1 MRLNRIK
8 LSGFKS
14 FVDPTSVHLPGNL
27 TGIVGP
33 NGCGKSNIIDAVR
46 WVMGE
51 LSARYLRG
59 ESMADVIFNGSS
71 ARKPVG
77 SASVELIFDNQDGRV
92 GGAYASYA
100 EISLKRLVE
109 RDGSSTYFINGG
121 RCRRRDITQL
131 FLGTGLGSR
140 SYAII
145 EQGTISRV
153 IEARPEEMRAFV
165 EEAAGISLYRER
177 RRETESR
184 IADTRENLA
193 RVRDL
198 RDEVDKQ
205 IRHLQRQANI
215 ARRYQDLKAQER
227 RLSAESLAL
236 RMRELDA
243 SALEH
248 ERQMRDREL
257 AMQQALAELRAA
269 EAAIERQ
276 RALHADSNLA
286 LSEVQT
292 RYYQLGAEVTRTE
305 QELRHA
311 RELRERAG
319 RELAQLGGSLASIGA
334 QLEQDERGLAA
345 QRAQLDELAPRLEER
360 RRQEQAAV
368 AALLACE
375 QQQAAWQ
382 RRWDEFNVQLNSESQ
397 RCQVEAA
404 RIEQLDT
411 QQQRLRAHS
420 ARLEAE
426 HAALAAQA
434 DEASLSELG
443 EREVQAR
450 AAADGTARELSRT
463 LEQLRQ
469 LRAAQAAAEARLE
482 RLRRER
488 EQQRSELL
496 SLEALQRA
504 ALSGTHAQVSAWLAA
519 LAGSAAAQR
528 RLAETLQVD
537 AGWERAVETVLGDDL
552 QAVGVEALE
561 ALQTALPQLA
571 IGQLTFYETGVD
583 AGAGAG
589 AGASGAGS
597 AGADR
602 SEQPPPDTLAA
613 HVRAPAAVQR
623 LLARVRTVDSLATG
637 LRRRSQLGVE
647 ESLITAAGEW
657 LGRDWLRVNR
667 GGDAHSG
674 VIEREQRLKE
684 LRERCRGADAQVAA
698 LEQELIDLR
707 TQVAAAEQH
716 REPAQVRLQQ
726 LHHEHAEARARLDA
740 ARSRVEQALAR
751 RARIDVERSEVL
763 VDAARTEESLARA
776 RAAHE
781 LAGQSLAQLQR
792 QRPEL
797 EQQREQ
803 QRLGAG
809 AARIRAQDAQL
820 ALRDVLVQL
829 EGTRASEVSMA
840 AALQRLAQQRAEL
853 LAQRSALEHTLGGSA
868 APLGELEQA
877 LQTHLSR
884 RSRAESELA
893 AARRAV
899 EECEQQLRALEER
912 RLGVEQR
919 VEAARAA
926 MEQGRLAAQ
935 ESRLR
940 REALLEQFAATQ
952 CELEAVLAALAPD
965 AHLEACEQR
974 LVAVRADIERLGQVN
989 LAAIGELAEQS
1000 ERKAYLDRQFAD
1012 VSDALQTL
1020 EQAMRRIDRETRT
1033 RFEDTFNR
1041 INEGLKEKFP
1051 RLFGGGNAYLELVGE
1066 DPLAAGVTVMARPP
1080 GKRNS
1085 SIAQLSGGEK
1095 ALTAVALVF
1104 AIFDLNPA
1112 PFCLLDEVDAPLDEQ
1127 NIGRFCDIV
1136 RDMSSRIQFIFI
1148 THSRLTM
1155 ELASQLIGVT
1165 MSEAGVSRLVSV
1177 DIDDAVRLAAV

>member
-382 RRWDEFNVQLNSESQ
+382 RRWDEFNVQLNGESQ

-589 AGASGAGS
+589 ASGVGS

-602 SEQPPPDTLAA
+602 SEQPPPDSLAA

-647 ESLITAAGEW
+647 ESLITAAGE
-657 LGRDWLRVNR
+657 
-667 GGDAHSG
+667 
-674 VIEREQRLKE
+674 
-684 LRERCRGADAQVAA
+684 
-698 LEQELIDLR
+698 
-707 TQVAAAEQH
+707 
-716 REPAQVRLQQ
+716 
-726 LHHEHAEARARLDA
+726 
-740 ARSRVEQALAR
+740 
-751 RARIDVERSEVL
+751 
-763 VDAARTEESLARA
+763 
-776 RAAHE
+776 
-781 LAGQSLAQLQR
+781 
-792 QRPEL
+792 
-797 EQQREQ
+797 
-803 QRLGAG
+803 
-809 AARIRAQDAQL
+809 
-820 ALRDVLVQL
+820 
-829 EGTRASEVSMA
+829 
-840 AALQRLAQQRAEL
+840 
-853 LAQRSALEHTLGGSA
+853 
-868 APLGELEQA
+868 
-877 LQTHLSR
+877 
-884 RSRAESELA
+884 
-893 AARRAV
+893 
-899 EECEQQLRALEER
+899 
-912 RLGVEQR
+912 
-919 VEAARAA
+919 
-926 MEQGRLAAQ
+926 
-935 ESRLR
+935 
-940 REALLEQFAATQ
+940 
-952 CELEAVLAALAPD
+952 
-965 AHLEACEQR
+965 
-974 LVAVRADIERLGQVN
+974 
-989 LAAIGELAEQS
+989 
-1000 ERKAYLDRQFAD
+1000 
-1012 VSDALQTL
+1012 
-1020 EQAMRRIDRETRT
+1020 
-1033 RFEDTFNR
+1033 
-1041 INEGLKEKFP
+1041 
-1051 RLFGGGNAYLELVGE
+1051 
-1066 DPLAAGVTVMARPP
+1066 
-1080 GKRNS
+1080 
-1085 SIAQLSGGEK
+1085 
-1095 ALTAVALVF
+1095 
-1104 AIFDLNPA
+1104 
-1112 PFCLLDEVDAPLDEQ
+1112 
-1127 NIGRFCDIV
+1127 
-1136 RDMSSRIQFIFI
+1136 
-1148 THSRLTM
+1148 
-1155 ELASQLIGVT
+1155 
-1165 MSEAGVSRLVSV
+1165 
-1177 DIDDAVRLAAV
+1177 